1 MRLTKTIFQ
10 TKETEKII
18 DRNFS
23 EVKIE
28 HKKISTADFFKQ
40 YKRLFFDIPK
50 TGIDSHQSLIEES
63 TSYISDNDDF
73 VNSKD
78 QQIEELNQKISS
90 LELALADLKVS
101 TTVKDVIKNVKD
113 FNKFN
118 PNK

>member
-1 MRLTKTIFQ
+1 MKLTKTIYQ

-23 EVKIE
+23 EVKIV
-28 HKKISTADFFKQ
+28 HKKLSIADFFKQ

-50 TGIDSHQSLIEES
+50 VGLDSHQVLIEES

-73 VNSKD
+73 TSSKD
-78 QQIEELNQKISS
+78 EEIEELKLKISS
-90 LELALADLKVS
+90 LEGALADLKVS
-101 TTVKDVIKNVKD
+101 SAVKDVIKDVKD

-118 PNK
+118 PIK